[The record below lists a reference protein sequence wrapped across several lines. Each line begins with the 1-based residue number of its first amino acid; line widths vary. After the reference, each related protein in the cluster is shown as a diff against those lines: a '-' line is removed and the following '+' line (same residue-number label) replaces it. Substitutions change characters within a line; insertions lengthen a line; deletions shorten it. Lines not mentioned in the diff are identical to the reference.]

1 MFAEKLINSRPWAE
15 YWGLKEQQ
23 RSCSSSFLSLS
34 NKWPQIPWFNQN
46 PFISSHHSVRNPVA
60 HGRNLHSGSET
71 AKIGASVR
79 LGSQVDLRIPRA
91 FIRLTEFSFLQ
102 LWDPGS
108 CVMSSGVPSALKAI
122 CFPIHM
128 ALCFFKPA
136 TICQHLVALCLPQP
150 PARENSLLLRA
161 YVITLGLSS

>member
-1 MFAEKLINSRPWAE
+1 MNNPDNFWTYFHQELFSGDPSSFKSSPLCQISLSFFIPSIFHSFFSFPSIIPASHLLQLIIWLVFAEKLINSRPWAE

-102 LWDPGS
+102 L
-108 CVMSSGVPSALKAI
+108 
-122 CFPIHM
+122 
-128 ALCFFKPA
+128 
-136 TICQHLVALCLPQP
+136 
-150 PARENSLLLRA
+150 
-161 YVITLGLSS
+161 